1 MKIIQV
7 VLTIM
12 FVAMAVIA
20 AYNEFWFETF
30 CFSAYTVA
38 LYIVNRQYEAIKRLH
53 EETRKQQDRS
63 LQMLLRVYQENRR
76 MAGGKNEQKHSN
88 RA

>member
-1 MKIIQV
+1 MKIIRV
-7 VLTIM
+7 VLTILFTVM
-12 FVAMAVIA
+12 VIIT
-20 AYNEFWFETF
+20 AYDGLWFETF